1 MTIEEIKT
9 LDNDAIETRMAEIKD
24 EMNAENADLDALNKE
39 LDAIEERR
47 ASIKKEVEKRAK
59 VVEEVIAQPK
69 AEPIII
75 EERKTM
81 TELEIRKSPEYV
93 DAYAEYIKTNDDTEC
108 RALLT
113 ENASGKVAVPV
124 IVEDIVRTAW
134 ERDGI
139 MSRVRKSYLRGN
151 VKVGFELSATG
162 AAIHTE
168 GAAAPSEET
177 LVLGTVSL
185 VPQSIKKWIT
195 ISDEAL
201 DLRGEAFL
209 RYIYDEVAYQIA
221 KKAADTLVAKIKAA
235 GTASTATAVG
245 VAQVTSTA
253 VSVGLIAQAV
263 ANLSDQAQNPTIMMN
278 KQTWAEFKAA
288 QYAAGYPVDPFEGLP
303 VEFNNTI
310 TSFTAA
316 TTGVPYVLVG
326 DLGYGALANFPNG
339 EEITFKYDDLSLAE
353 KDLVKIV
360 GREYVALGL
369 VAPGAFVKIVK

>member
-1 MTIEEIKT
+1 MTIEEIKA

-47 ASIKKEVEKRAK
+47 ASIKEEVEKRAK

-134 ERDGI
+134 EREGI
-139 MSRVRKSYLRGN
+139 MSRVRKAYLRGN

-162 AAIHTE
+162 ADIHTE

-221 KKAADTLVAKIKAA
+221 KKAADILVAKIKAA

-245 VAQVTSTA
+245 VAKVTSTT

-310 TSFTAA
+310 ASFTAA

-353 KDLVKIV
+353 RDLVKIV

>member
-47 ASIKKEVEKRAK
+47 ASIRKEVEKRAK

-209 RYIYDEVAYQIA
+209 TYIYDEVAYQIA

-310 TSFTAA
+310 ASFTAA

-353 KDLVKIV
+353 ADLVKIV

>member
-47 ASIKKEVEKRAK
+47 ASIKEEVEKRAK

-310 TSFTAA
+310 ASFTAA

-353 KDLVKIV
+353 ADLVKIV

>member
-1 MTIEEIKT
+1 MTIEEIKA
-9 LDNDAIETRMAEIKD
+9 LDNDAIEKRMAEIKD

-47 ASIKKEVEKRAK
+47 ASIKEDVEKRAK

-134 ERDGI
+134 EREGI
-139 MSRVRKSYLRGN
+139 MSRVRKAYLRGN

-162 AAIHTE
+162 ADIHTE

-185 VPQSIKKWIT
+185 VPQSIKKWIS

-221 KKAADTLVAKIKAA
+221 KKAADVLVAKIKAA

-245 VAQVTSTA
+245 VAKVTSTT

-310 TSFTAA
+310 ASFTAA

-353 KDLVKIV
+353 RDLVKIV

>member
-47 ASIKKEVEKRAK
+47 ASIKEEVEKRAK

-235 GTASTATAVG
+235 GTASTSTAVG
-245 VAQVTSTA
+245 VAQVTSTT

-278 KQTWAEFKAA
+278 KQTWASFKAA
-288 QYAAGYPVDPFEGLP
+288 QYAAGYPVDPFEGMP

-310 TSFTAA
+310 ASFTAA

-353 KDLVKIV
+353 RDLVKIV

>member
-1 MTIEEIKT
+1 MTIEEIKA
-9 LDNDAIETRMAEIKD
+9 LDIDAIETRMAEIKD

-47 ASIKKEVEKRAK
+47 ASIKEEVEKRAK

-134 ERDGI
+134 EREGI

-162 AAIHTE
+162 ADIHTE

-245 VAQVTSTA
+245 VAKVTSTT

-278 KQTWAEFKAA
+278 KQTWASFKAA
-288 QYAAGYPVDPFEGLP
+288 QYAANYPVDPFEGLP

-310 TSFTAA
+310 ASFTAA

-353 KDLVKIV
+353 RDLVKIV

>member
-1 MTIEEIKT
+1 MTIEEIKA
-9 LDNDAIETRMAEIKD
+9 LDIDAIETRMAEIKD

-47 ASIKKEVEKRAK
+47 ASIKEEVEKRAK

-113 ENASGKVAVPV
+113 ENASGTVAVPV

-134 ERDGI
+134 EREGI
-139 MSRVRKSYLRGN
+139 MSRVRKAYIRGN

-162 AAIHTE
+162 ADIHTE

-177 LVLGTVSL
+177 LVFGTVSL

-209 RYIYDEVAYQIA
+209 RYIYDEVTYQIA
-221 KKAADTLVAKIKAA
+221 KKAADVLVAKIKAA

-245 VAQVTSTA
+245 VAKVTSTT

-278 KQTWAEFKAA
+278 KQTWASFKAA
-288 QYAAGYPVDPFEGLP
+288 QYAANYPVDPFEGLP

-310 TSFTAA
+310 ASFTAA

-339 EEITFKYDDLSLAE
+339 DEITFKYDDLSLAE
-353 KDLVKIV
+353 RDLVKIV
-360 GREYVALGL
+360 GREYVALEL
-369 VAPGAFVKIVK
+369 IRPGAFVKIVK

>member
-47 ASIKKEVEKRAK
+47 ASIKKEVEQRAK

-278 KQTWAEFKAA
+278 KQTWAAFKAA

-310 TSFTAA
+310 ASFTAA

>member
-1 MTIEEIKT
+1 MTIEEIKA

-47 ASIKKEVEKRAK
+47 ASIKEEVEKRAK

-134 ERDGI
+134 EREGI
-139 MSRVRKSYLRGN
+139 MSRVRKAYLRGN

-162 AAIHTE
+162 ADIHTE

-185 VPQSIKKWIT
+185 VPQSIKKWIS

-221 KKAADTLVAKIKAA
+221 KKAADILVAKIKAA

-245 VAQVTSTA
+245 VAKVTSTT

-310 TSFTAA
+310 ASFTAA

-353 KDLVKIV
+353 RDLVKIV

>member
-1 MTIEEIKT
+1 MTIEEIKA
-9 LDNDAIETRMAEIKD
+9 LDNDAIEKRMAEIKD

-47 ASIKKEVEKRAK
+47 ASIKEEVEKRAK

-134 ERDGI
+134 EREGI
-139 MSRVRKSYLRGN
+139 MSRVRKAYLRGN

-162 AAIHTE
+162 ADIHTE

-177 LVLGTVSL
+177 LVFGTVSL

-209 RYIYDEVAYQIA
+209 RYIYDEVTYQIA
-221 KKAADTLVAKIKAA
+221 KKAADVLVAKIKAA

-245 VAQVTSTA
+245 VAKVTSTT

-310 TSFTAA
+310 ASFTAA

-339 EEITFKYDDLSLAE
+339 DEITFKYDDLSLAE
-353 KDLVKIV
+353 RDLVKIV

>member
-1 MTIEEIKT
+1 MTIEEIKA
-9 LDNDAIETRMAEIKD
+9 LDNDAIETRMAEIKG

-47 ASIKKEVEKRAK
+47 ASIKEEVEKRAK

-134 ERDGI
+134 EREGI
-139 MSRVRKSYLRGN
+139 MSRVRKAYLRGN

-162 AAIHTE
+162 ADIHTE

-177 LVLGTVSL
+177 LVFGTVSL

-209 RYIYDEVAYQIA
+209 RYIYDEVTYQIA
-221 KKAADTLVAKIKAA
+221 KKAADVLVAKIKAA

-245 VAQVTSTA
+245 VAKVTSTT

-339 EEITFKYDDLSLAE
+339 DEITFKYDDLSLAE
-353 KDLVKIV
+353 RDLVKIV

>member
-1 MTIEEIKT
+1 MTIEEIKA

-47 ASIKKEVEKRAK
+47 ASIKEEVEQRAK

-134 ERDGI
+134 EREGI

-209 RYIYDEVAYQIA
+209 RYIYDEVTYQIA
-221 KKAADTLVAKIKAA
+221 KKAADTLIAKIKAA

-245 VAQVTSTA
+245 VAQVTSTT
-253 VSVGLIAQAV
+253 VNVGLIAQAV
-263 ANLSDQAQNPTIMMN
+263 ANLSDQAQNPTIMMH
-278 KQTWAEFKAA
+278 KQTWAAFKAA

>member
-47 ASIKKEVEKRAK
+47 ASIKEEVEKRAK

-134 ERDGI
+134 EREGI

-185 VPQSIKKWIT
+185 VPQSIKKWIS

-221 KKAADTLVAKIKAA
+221 KKAADTLIAKIKAA
-235 GTASTATAVG
+235 GTASTSTAIG
-245 VAQVTSTA
+245 VAKVTSTT
-253 VSVGLIAQAV
+253 VNVGLIAQAV

-278 KQTWAEFKAA
+278 KQTWAAFKAA

-310 TSFTAA
+310 ASFTAA

-353 KDLVKIV
+353 RDLVKIV

>member
-24 EMNAENADLDALNKE
+24 EMNAENADLDALNKK

-47 ASIKKEVEKRAK
+47 ASIKEEVEKRAK

-134 ERDGI
+134 EREGI

-162 AAIHTE
+162 ADIHTE

-177 LVLGTVSL
+177 LVFGTVSL

-209 RYIYDEVAYQIA
+209 RYIYDEVTYQIA

-245 VAQVTSTA
+245 VAKVTSTT

-278 KQTWAEFKAA
+278 KQTWASFKAA

-310 TSFTAA
+310 ASFTAA

-339 EEITFKYDDLSLAE
+339 DEITFKYDDLTLAE
-353 KDLVKIV
+353 RDLVKIV

>member
-47 ASIKKEVEKRAK
+47 ASIKKEIEQRAK

-134 ERDGI
+134 EREGI

-195 ISDEAL
+195 VSDEAL

-209 RYIYDEVAYQIA
+209 RYIYDEVTYQIA

-235 GTASTATAVG
+235 GTASTSTAVG
-245 VAQVTSTA
+245 VAKVTSTT

-310 TSFTAA
+310 ASFTAA

-339 EEITFKYDDLSLAE
+339 DEITFKYDDLSLAE
-353 KDLVKIV
+353 RDLVKIV

>member
-47 ASIKKEVEKRAK
+47 ASIKKEIEQRAK

-134 ERDGI
+134 EREGI

-168 GAAAPSEET
+168 GAAAASEET

-209 RYIYDEVAYQIA
+209 RYIYDEVTYQIA

-235 GTASTATAVG
+235 GTASTSTAVG
-245 VAQVTSTA
+245 VAKVTSTT

-310 TSFTAA
+310 ASFTAA

-339 EEITFKYDDLSLAE
+339 DEITFKYDDLSLAE
-353 KDLVKIV
+353 RDLVKIV

>member
-1 MTIEEIKT
+1 MTIEEIKA

-47 ASIKKEVEKRAK
+47 ASIKEEVEKRAK

-134 ERDGI
+134 EREGI
-139 MSRVRKSYLRGN
+139 MSRVRKAYLRGN

-162 AAIHTE
+162 ADIHTE

-177 LVLGTVSL
+177 LVFGTVSL

-209 RYIYDEVAYQIA
+209 RYIYDEVTYQIA
-221 KKAADTLVAKIKAA
+221 KKAADVLVAKIKAA

-245 VAQVTSTA
+245 VAKVTSTT

-310 TSFTAA
+310 ASFTAA

-339 EEITFKYDDLSLAE
+339 DEITFKYDDLSLAE
-353 KDLVKIV
+353 RDLVKIV